1 MMAMRSVSVRLSRE
15 TSVTI
20 SVSPRFMRRISPP
33 NLRSHPFFL
42 PLATSVTHWLTERFL
57 LSAKRRISS
66 CWLAGFCLPVLTLK

>member
-33 NLRSHPFFL
+33 NLPLLLAAGDLRH
-42 PLATSVTHWLTERFL
+42 PLADGKISTVGETPDLVL
-57 LSAKRRISS
+57 LVSR
-66 CWLAGFCLPVLTLK
+66 VLFARADP